1 LKGVDWERTEKEIM
15 NIHNTNQDLRS
26 YTLKLSG
33 TLDDD
38 FVTSFCPSEIIVLR
52 ENETTN
58 LSNIHTDQ
66 SGIIG
71 LIRNLH
77 NLGCTILSLNSE
89 SISLENSMPTL
100 ERNTT

>member
-1 LKGVDWERTEKEIM
+1 M
-15 NIHNTNQDLRS
+15 NTTNSNQDLRS

-38 FVTSFCPSEIIVLR
+38 FVTSFCPSETIVLR
-52 ENETTN
+52 ENGMTS
-58 LSNIHTDQ
+58 LSNIRADQ

-77 NLGCTILSLNSE
+77 NLGCVILSLNSQ
-89 SISLENSMPTL
+89 SIYLENSMPKL

>member
-1 LKGVDWERTEKEIM
+1 M
-15 NIHNTNQDLRS
+15 NTHNTNQDISS

-38 FVTSFCPSEIIVLR
+38 FVISFCPSETIVLR
-52 ENETTN
+52 ENETTS
-58 LSNIHTDQ
+58 LSNIRTDQ

-77 NLGCTILSLNSE
+77 NLGCVILSLNSE
-89 SISLENSMPTL
+89 SIYLEIPCQNLKGT
-100 ERNTT
+100 